1 VPTALSRELE
11 GRQLFGGKRF
21 QQQLIFTGA
30 GAVSE
35 RSLRPPLTAGSLR
48 DKLPQSTAGRHIRW
62 GLYLSFALF
71 VICPMVAAGIYYGAI
86 ASKQYVAE
94 FKFTVKDTSAT
105 ASTIPKGLLTA
116 LGPSAGTG
124 TENYLVADYL
134 TSRQA
139 VEDLQQ
145 RVNLTDLYSKP
156 TVDWLSRFDAAK
168 PMEQFVLYWQSMTT
182 AYFDQITGITTAKV
196 KAFSPEDALLVANT
210 MVQLSE
216 QLVNEMASRSQNDAV
231 KFAEKELQKAQE
243 RLKRVRLQIMDGS
256 KLAPSDALLLDLE
269 RQVAQ
274 TMLTTA
280 MQTLDQTRASAATQH
295 LYITPFVRPSL
306 PQSSTYPRTLLATLT
321 IGALAF
327 GFWLIGLLTVRS
339 IFERFS

>member
-1 VPTALSRELE
+1 
-11 GRQLFGGKRF
+11 
-21 QQQLIFTGA
+21 
-30 GAVSE
+30 
-35 RSLRPPLTAGSLR
+35 
-48 DKLPQSTAGRHIRW
+48 
-62 GLYLSFALF
+62 LSFGIF
-71 VICPMVAAGIYYGAI
+71 VLLPVILAGVYYSAI

-105 ASTIPKGLLTA
+105 ASAIPKGLLTA

-145 RVNLTDLYSKP
+145 RINLTSLYAKP
-156 TVDWLSRFDAAK
+156 HIDWLSRFDAAK

-182 AYFDQITGITTAKV
+182 AYYDQITGITTAKV

-231 KFAEKELQKAQE
+231 KFAENELQKAQE
-243 RLKRVRLQIMDGS
+243 RLKRVRLQLMDGG
-256 KLAPSDALLLDLE
+256 KLAPSDSLLLDLE

-280 MQTLDQTRASAATQH
+280 MQTLDQTRANAATQH

-306 PQSSTYPRTLLATLT
+306 PQSATYPRVILATLT
-321 IGALAF
+321 VGALAF